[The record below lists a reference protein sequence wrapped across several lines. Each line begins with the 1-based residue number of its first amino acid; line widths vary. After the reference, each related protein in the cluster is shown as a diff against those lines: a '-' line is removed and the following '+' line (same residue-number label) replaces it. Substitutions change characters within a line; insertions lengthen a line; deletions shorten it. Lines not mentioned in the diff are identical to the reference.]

1 MSWSVSAVGKPP
13 AVRAS
18 IAKQFTNGPKC
29 SEPEESIRQAA
40 AAIID
45 KALAEQG
52 DKVAINVSASG
63 SQSAD
68 YSTTPPTVTSNSLKI
83 SVDVIYGFVE

>member
-1 MSWSVSAVGKPP
+1 MSWSVSAVGKPS
-13 AVRAS
+13 AVRDA
-18 IAKQFTNGPKC
+18 IAKQFTNSGKC

-45 KALAEQG
+45 KALEAQG
-52 DKVAINVSASG
+52 DKVALNVSASG

-68 YSTTPPTVTSNSLKI
+68 YSTAPPTVTSNSLKI